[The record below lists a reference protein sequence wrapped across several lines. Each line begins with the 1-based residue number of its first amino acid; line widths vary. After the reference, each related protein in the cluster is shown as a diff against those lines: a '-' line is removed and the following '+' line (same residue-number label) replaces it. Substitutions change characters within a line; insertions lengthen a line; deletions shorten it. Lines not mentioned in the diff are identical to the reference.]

1 MEAPPSQELCLLTP
15 LLPTRALW
23 GPGCWDGGQEFL
35 SLLVGEDWEGQ
46 WQGGGLVK
54 EAAECPVDSG
64 ASSPCP
70 GLLVGTLAEA

>member
-1 MEAPPSQELCLLTP
+1 M
-15 LLPTRALW
+15 
-23 GPGCWDGGQEFL
+23 
-35 SLLVGEDWEGQ
+35 GEDWEGQ